1 MIEDCTAIILAG
13 GDSRRMGRDKAMMPF
28 SEHTLIQSVITIMQ
42 GLFPATILSVRAH
55 RQEIDLPQVC
65 DMHENGGPLT
75 GLVTTLGRITTPWA
89 FVVACDMPFISPEL
103 VLQLSEQ
110 RAQYQAVV
118 PVVDGHLQPM
128 AAFYSVSAI
137 AVMRATLALGDKSL
151 SGAIRNL
158 NVSYVDETR
167 MLSSEAALRSFIDL
181 DTPQD
186 WAQAQ
191 IKIG

>member
-28 SEHTLIQSVITIMQ
+28 ADNTLIHSVITIMQ
-42 GLFPATILSVRAH
+42 GLFPATVLSVKVH

-75 GLVTTLGRITTPWA
+75 GLVTTLGRIATPWA

-103 VLQLSEQ
+103 VRQLSEH
-110 RAQYQAVV
+110 RGQYQAVV
-118 PVVDGHLQPM
+118 PIVDGHLQPM

-137 AVMRATLALGDKSL
+137 AVMRATLALGDKSM

-167 MLSSEAALRSFIDL
+167 MLSSETALRSFIDL

-191 IKIG
+191 VEIG